1 MSGSGFYEVD
11 KRREA
16 AKEQSSV
23 HFAPIIL
30 LIPTIA
36 MLNRVIIASL
46 MLIILARVDGQLS
59 SLGDP
64 KTVEQKD
71 REGVTVMN
79 RSELQE
85 LKERALVGA
94 EVSMAFIVILF
105 YLHVCLSTIIS
116 HFCLNAQNEFSSC
129 CSAHAKASRH
139 PSVRK

>member
-1 MSGSGFYEVD
+1 
-11 KRREA
+11 
-16 AKEQSSV
+16 
-23 HFAPIIL
+23 
-30 LIPTIA
+30 

-94 EVSMAFIVILF
+94 EVSMAFIVIVPVYFNTLF
-105 YLHVCLSTIIS
+105 YLYAILSNHLT
-116 HFCLNAQNEFSSC
+116 FLPQC
-129 CSAHAKASRH
+129 AK
-139 PSVRK
+139 

>member
-16 AKEQSSV
+16 AKQRS
-23 HFAPIIL
+23 FCTTIIL
-30 LIPTIA
+30 QYRSIT

-94 EVSMAFIVILF
+94 EVSMMAFIVIVPVYFNTLF
-105 YLHVCLSTIIS
+105 YLYAILSNHLT
-116 HFCLNAQNEFSSC
+116 FLPQCT
-129 CSAHAKASRH
+129 K
-139 PSVRK
+139 

>member
-1 MSGSGFYEVD
+1 VSGSGFYEVD
-11 KRREA
+11 KIKARSSKA
-16 AKEQSSV
+16 A
-23 HFAPIIL
+23 FIL
-30 LIPTIA
+30 HHYNIVLPIPTIA

-94 EVSMAFIVILF
+94 EVSMMAFIVIVPVYFNTLF
-105 YLHVCLSTIIS
+105 YLYAILSNHLT
-116 HFCLNAQNEFSSC
+116 FLPQCT
-129 CSAHAKASRH
+129 K
-139 PSVRK
+139 